1 MFLDRLQSDPAY
13 NEEDIDCYIHVT
25 ATIQAIGG
33 RWKMLI
39 LWHLEEGPRRYNELR
54 RLIPGVSQKML
65 TQQLKELE
73 QDGLIDRKVYPEMPP
88 RVEYIMTDYGKTLGP
103 IFDSMYDWGVIH
115 RSRQAS
121 GGKE

>member
-1 MFLDRLQSDPAY
+1 MFLDALRKDPNY

-25 ATIQAIGG
+25 TTIQVIGG

-39 LWHLEEGPRRYNELR
+39 LWHLEEGPRRFNELG

-73 QDGLIDRKVYPEMPP
+73 QDGVIERKVYPETPP
-88 RVEYIMTDYGKTLGP
+88 RVEYVMTDYGKTLRS
-103 IFDSMYDWGVIH
+103 IFDTMYDWGVIH
-115 RSRQAS
+115 RKRQS
-121 GGKE
+121 GEL

>member
-65 TQQLKELE
+65 SQQLKELE
-73 QDGLIDRKVYPEMPP
+73 QDGLIGRKVYPEMPP
-88 RVEYIMTDYGKTLGP
+88 RVEYIMTDYGKTLRP

-115 RSRQAS
+115 RSRQA
-121 GGKE
+121 GDGKE